1 MDRSEIGLFIEKY
14 RPQSLEEYVGNERIK
29 QKFSDWIEKDE
40 IPHLLFHGKAG
51 TGKTTMAKILVNNI
65 DCDSIY
71 INASDENNVETV
83 RNKIK
88 GFASTIGFRSWKIIV
103 LDEADY
109 LTPNAQAILR
119 NLMETFAD
127 RTRFILTCNY
137 PDKVIEAIKSRCQ
150 SFKIE
155 PPSKKDIAKRLLD
168 ICKKE
173 GLEIK
178 PEALKIVVDKNY
190 PDIRRM
196 QGVLQANIRG
206 DKIILDDDTLGVS
219 EIDEKI
225 IETLNK
231 NTSIKDRFNAIR
243 QLMLDEGKSEYSDLY
258 KNLYE
263 NIDEYGKGNKAS
275 IILHINEAQY
285 KDSFVVDKEIN
296 AMALI
301 IKILDIIG

>member
-1 MDRSEIGLFIEKY
+1 MDRNNIGLFIEKY
-14 RPQSLEEYVGNERIK
+14 RPQTLDEYVGNESIK
-29 QKFSDWIEKDE
+29 EKFKDWIEKDE

-51 TGKTTMAKILVNNI
+51 TGKTTIAKILTNNI
-65 DCDSIY
+65 DCDYIY

-88 GFASTIGFRSWKIIV
+88 GFASTVGFNKWKIVV

-137 PDKVIEAIKSRCQ
+137 PDKIIPAIKSRCQ

-155 PPSKKDIAKRLLD
+155 PPSKKDIAIRLLD

-173 GLEIK
+173 GLQINPK
-178 PEALKIVVDKNY
+178 DMKVVVEKNY

-196 QGVLQANIRG
+196 QGVLQANIKG
-206 DKIILDDDTLGVS
+206 DKIVLDDDTLGIS
-219 EIDEKI
+219 EVDEKI
-225 IETLNK
+225 IEILK
-231 NTSIKDRFNAIR
+231 SDDSVKKRFNSIR
-243 QLMLDEGKSEYSDLY
+243 QLLLNEGKSDYNDLFRILY
-258 KNLYE
+258 KRIE
-263 NIDEYGKGNKAS
+263 EYGKGNIAQ
-275 IILHINEAQY
+275 IILHINEASY

-296 AMALI
+296 AMTLI
-301 IKILDIIG
+301 IKILETIG